1 MNENIDYDKI
11 GKRSIEYLITKNL
24 SDKFNIEN
32 KTFNKVVMKDLVI
45 TISEAIRYGIVM
57 GILSSYENDLEIKDF
72 ETFLALVQKNERLMD
87 LEIDFSKIKLN

>member
-11 GKRSIEYLITKNL
+11 GKKSIEYLITKNL